1 MATFL
6 SPLLLK
12 PVLLAGL
19 ASLLF
24 GCATMSKEECLV
36 ADWYTIGLEDG
47 SEGKPAAHIGEHR
60 KACADAGV
68 SPNITRYNAGRKA
81 GLKDYCVASRGYQ
94 LAMSGDAYH
103 GVCRGPQEKGFLK
116 GFKNGKIVY
125 QAKAALEQVS
135 SDINSALAQ
144 EKALKKKISKKEA
157 VILADESSAEQRK
170 DALKRVKELTAELE
184 AVSADIHELEHIYEA
199 RQVEYE
205 AKLNRYQVAA
215 Y

>member
-1 MATFL
+1 MANFSSRL
-6 SPLLLK
+6 FFK

-19 ASLLF
+19 SSLLF

-47 SEGKPAAHIGEHR
+47 SDGKAASYIGKHR

-68 SPNITRYNAGRKA
+68 SPDITAYSAGRKA

-94 LAMSGDAYH
+94 LAMSGDEYH
-103 GVCRGPQEKGFLK
+103 GVCRGPQEQGFLT
-116 GFKNGKIVY
+116 GFKNGQIVY
-125 QAKAALEQVS
+125 QAKEVLDMVQ
-135 SDINSALAQ
+135 SDINSALKL
-144 EKALKKKISKKEA
+144 EKKLQKKITKKEA
-157 VILADESSAEQRK
+157 VILADESTSEQRA
-170 DALKRVKELTAELE
+170 DALERVKELTAELE

-199 RQVEYE
+199 RLVEYE
-205 AKLNRYQVAA
+205 AKLNKYQVAA

>member
-1 MATFL
+1 MASL
-6 SPLLLK
+6 SSLPFKPL
-12 PVLLAGL
+12 LLAGL
-19 ASLLF
+19 SSLLF

-36 ADWYTIGLEDG
+36 ANWYTIGLEDG
-47 SEGKPAAHIGEHR
+47 SEGRAAAHIGKHR

-68 SPNITRYNAGRKA
+68 SPDVKEYTAGRQA

-94 LAMSGDAYH
+94 LAMSGDEYH

-116 GFKNGKIVY
+116 GFKNGQIVY
-125 QAKAALEQVS
+125 QAKEVLDMVR
-135 SDINSALAQ
+135 SDINSALSQ
-144 EKALKKKISKKEA
+144 EKKLKKKIEKKEA
-157 VILADESSAEQRK
+157 LILSDESTSEQRA

-199 RQVEYE
+199 RLVEYE
-205 AKLNRYQVAA
+205 AKLNKYQVAA